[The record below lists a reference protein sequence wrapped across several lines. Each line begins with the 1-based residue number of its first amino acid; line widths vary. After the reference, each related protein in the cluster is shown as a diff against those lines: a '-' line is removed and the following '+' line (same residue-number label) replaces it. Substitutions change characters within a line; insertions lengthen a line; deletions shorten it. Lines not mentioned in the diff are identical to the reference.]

1 MKISDPYI
9 LLSFIN
15 TKLRDEDIDF
25 DVFLDKYDYSREEV
39 TEKLSSI
46 GYRYDVEK
54 NQFKEKN

>member
-46 GYRYDVEK
+46 GYRYDVEQ
-54 NQFKEKN
+54 NQFKEK

>member
-25 DVFLDKYDYSREEV
+25 DVFLEKYDYSREEV

-46 GYRYDVEK
+46 GYRYDVEQ
-54 NQFKEKN
+54 NQFKEK

>member
-46 GYRYDVEK
+46 GFRYDVEQ
-54 NQFKEKN
+54 NQFKEK